1 MTPNHIQAV
10 AQALTQLDLQ
20 FRTDDSKLILG
31 IDLDGI
37 TFTVDI
43 YTQREGEVLIFDARG
58 FISTE
63 DVRDSEHRSAFAIY
77 LLQQNF
83 KTSSG
88 SFEMD
93 SNGQVALAFELP
105 MADAQVTVRQVAL
118 ILDILQFQ
126 INSVVSDGHEV
137 LKNGELPESSGR
149 SGSAMLTDLAGLA
162 RAHQEMLV
170 MATNEQGRARLVQIA
185 NDGRMASVIREMAKD
200 VLSEAGPDEL

>member
-10 AQALTQLDLQ
+10 AQALTQLDLK
-20 FRTDDSKLILG
+20 FRTVDSKLILG
-31 IDLDGI
+31 FNLDGI
-37 TFTVDI
+37 TFTVDV
-43 YTQREGEVLIFDARG
+43 YTQRDDEVLIFEAKG

-63 DVRDSEHRSAFAIY
+63 DVRDSKHRSAFAMY

-105 MADAQVTVRQVAL
+105 MADAQVTFRQVAL

-126 INSVVSDGHEV
+126 IKSVVSDGREV
-137 LKNGELPESSGR
+137 LKSGNLPESSGH
-149 SGSAMLTDLAGLA
+149 SGNPMMAELVRLA
-162 RAHQEMLV
+162 RAHEEMLG
-170 MATNEQGRARLVQIA
+170 MATSEEGRAMLARIA
-185 NDGRMASVIREMAKD
+185 NDGNQASVIREMAKD